1 MIKLFLSFLF
11 SPGLLCDAMSGL
23 MGIYDMQ
30 TSKKGQWPLL
40 WQLKRGNQNRH
51 AIKQRSKFLR
61 IHTACAV
68 TAATALAAQ
77 PVMGA
82 AAGLVRECVCGKE
95 EAVCGVC

>member
-1 MIKLFLSFLF
+1 
-11 SPGLLCDAMSGL
+11 MSGL

-30 TSKKGQWPLL
+30 TSKSICRAERKGQWPLL

-51 AIKQRSKFLR
+51 AIKLSKVQVPT
-61 IHTACAV
+61 HTHCCAV

-95 EAVCGVC
+95 EAVCGGFLEGWDLL